1 MNDDNFS
8 LPQPAAP
15 VLPQAP
21 AAPPMFGS
29 QTQGQKPQA
38 KSSQP
43 TFLGAQL
50 TANPSNTGQK
60 TLLGEGSS
68 PSPKV
73 SKPLQAHQRKGC
85 HRRPI

>member
-15 VLPQAP
+15 VLPQSPAP
-21 AAPPMFGS
+21 PPMFGS
-29 QTQGQKPQA
+29 QFGPGQKPQA
-38 KSSQP
+38 KASQP

-60 TLLGEGSS
+60 TLLGE
-68 PSPKV
+68 
-73 SKPLQAHQRKGC
+73 
-85 HRRPI
+85 